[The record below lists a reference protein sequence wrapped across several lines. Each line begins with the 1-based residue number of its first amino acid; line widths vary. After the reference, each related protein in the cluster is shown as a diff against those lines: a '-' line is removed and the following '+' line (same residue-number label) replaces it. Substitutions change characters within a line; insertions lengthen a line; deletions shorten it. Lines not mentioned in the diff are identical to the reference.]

1 MAYCREP
8 RLFSQ
13 FLPRRKSLL
22 SVRAGTKS
30 PATISQDCLLGVGVQ
45 ARKRINEHLFRA
57 FLYTVCATSK
67 TEHEPQGGDQSL
79 KRHCGQG
86 NRPMS
91 FRGVKRRGNPLNRN
105 KNRFKIATTALALAP
120 TTAQRICT
128 IISST
133 DKNSRHSFAKLSAW

>member
-1 MAYCREP
+1 MFIRHAHFASLDCHAYARND
-8 RLFSQ
+8 
-13 FLPRRKSLL
+13 K
-22 SVRAGTKS
+22 
-30 PATISQDCLLGVGVQ
+30 IVGHPHP
-45 ARKRINEHLFRA
+45 NGHSFRA

-105 KNRFKIATTALALAP
+105 KNRLTIATNRIRPRAYYRTENFSLSVRARTRTPATVAP
-120 TTAQRICT
+120 NYLLGESWEGHPHPIHYC
-128 IISST
+128 
-133 DKNSRHSFAKLSAW
+133 